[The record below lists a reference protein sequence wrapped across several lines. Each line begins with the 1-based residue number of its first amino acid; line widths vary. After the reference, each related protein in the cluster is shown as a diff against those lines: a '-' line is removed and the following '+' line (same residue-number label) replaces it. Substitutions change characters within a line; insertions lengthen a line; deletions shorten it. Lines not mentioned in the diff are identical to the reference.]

1 MKSTIDT
8 FAQDFTKYVKQY
20 TDDVVE
26 AITDETKSIAEL
38 GAERLRSIRM
48 PEASEGGS
56 ARPMRRRQWT
66 RYSKSWDV
74 KETDGTFF
82 YRARIYNKKHY
93 RLTHLLEYG
102 HMTRNGTTTRK
113 FSHIKPIENDCEELL
128 LRNTKKIIEKGG
140 KL

>member
-8 FAQDFTKYVKQY
+8 FAQDFTNLLKAY

-74 KETDGTFF
+74 KESDGIYF
-82 YRARIYNKKHY
+82 YRARILNKKHY

-102 HMTRNGTTTRK
+102 HMTRNGTKTRA
-113 FSHIKPIENDCEELL
+113 FSHITPVENDCEKLM
-128 LRNTKKIIEKGG
+128 LRNIPKIIKKGG